1 MTCTCAYHD
10 QLIEIRRH
18 LHTMPE
24 EGWSEFTTTAF
35 IVGKLREYGYEV
47 LLGKKVINPDNCLGR
62 NLKVVEAGLKLAR
75 ENGVSEELLAE
86 MDGLTGCV
94 GVMDTGRPGPTLAIR
109 FDIDCVPV
117 TESTED
123 CHIPAREGFIS
134 KRPGLMHAC
143 GHDAHTSTGLAVAHW
158 FADNVDQ
165 MNGKIKILF
174 QPAEEGVRGAAGMAA
189 SGILDDA
196 DYFLGAHIAMM
207 CKSGE
212 VSVNPYGFLCTTK
225 LDVTYTGRPAHAGVE
240 PNAGHNA
247 MAAACN
253 AFVQL
258 LGIAR
263 HGSGMTRINV
273 GQLVAGEGRN
283 VIPSHAVMKM
293 EVRGE
298 TGEINQY
305 MYDSAVNIIKGCAL
319 SQNCEYTIEKMG
331 EAVDLT
337 NDPELVKVLTEAVGN
352 VEGMTARQDPMNFGG
367 SEDATILARR
377 VQAHGGKAAFFV
389 LGADRPSGHHTAKF
403 DIDEKALDK
412 GLAVWANAIK
422 LILKYF
428 ISRSSDRKAGPP
440 VAGRSFLF

>member
-1 MTCTCAYHD
+1 MPQLDEYLRQLAPSMT
-10 QLIEIRRH
+10 QWRRDFH
-18 LHTMPE
+18 LHAE
-24 EGWSEFTTTAF
+24 SGWLEFRTASKVAD
-35 IVGKLREYGYEV
+35 ILDGLGYQ
-47 LLGKKVINPDNCLGR
+47 LALGR
-62 NLKVVEAGLKLAR
+62 DVIDADSRMGLPDEETLAKAFERAR
-75 ENGVSEELLAE
+75 EQGAPERWLPAFEGGFAGVVATL
-86 MDGLTGCV
+86 
-94 GVMDTGRPGPTLAIR
+94 DTGRPGPTLAFR
-109 FDIDCVPV
+109 VDMDALDLN
-117 TESTED
+117 EQHDDS
-123 CHIPAREGFIS
+123 H
-134 KRPGLMHAC
+134 RPHRDHFASCNAGMMHAC

-422 LILKYF
+422 LILK
-428 ISRSSDRKAGPP
+428 
-440 VAGRSFLF
+440 

>member
-143 GHDAHTSTGLAVAHW
+143 GHDAHTSSGLAVAHW

-422 LILKYF
+422 LILK
-428 ISRSSDRKAGPP
+428 
-440 VAGRSFLF
+440 

>member
-1 MTCTCAYHD
+1 MSCLCKYHD
-10 QLIEIRRH
+10 ELISTRRH

-24 EGWSEFTTTAF
+24 EGWSEFTTTAY
-35 IVGKLREYGYEV
+35 IVEKLRKLGYEV
-47 LLGKKVINPDNCLGR
+47 LMGKKVINPDNCLGR
-62 NLKVVEAGLKLAR
+62 SQKVVDAGLAYAR
-75 ENGVSEELLAE
+75 KNGVSEALLKE

-117 TESTED
+117 TESTD
-123 CHIPAREGFIS
+123 ADHIPAKEGFCS
-134 KRPGLMHAC
+134 TRPGLMHAC

-158 FADNVDQ
+158 FADHKDE
-165 MNGKIKILF
+165 MKGKLKILF

-189 SGILDDA
+189 SGIVDDA

-207 CKSGE
+207 CKTGE
-212 VSVNPYGFLCTTK
+212 LSVKPYGFLCTTK

-240 PNAGHNA
+240 PNAGRNA

-273 GQLVAGEGRN
+273 GQLIAGEGRN
-283 VIPSHAVMKM
+283 VIPSHALMKM

-298 TGEINQY
+298 TGDINQY
-305 MYDSAVNIIKGCAL
+305 MYDAAVAIIKGCAI
-319 SQNCEYTIEKMG
+319 SQGCEYKIEKMG

-337 NDPELVKVLTEAVGN
+337 NDEELVDVLTKAGEA
-352 VEGMTARQDPMNFGG
+352 VEGMTVRKDPMNFGG

-377 VQAHGGKAAFFV
+377 VQAHGGKAALFV
-389 LGADRPSGHHTAKF
+389 IGANRPSGHHTSKF
-403 DIDEKALDK
+403 DIDEKALDQ
-412 GLAVWANAIK
+412 GLAVWTNAVK
-422 LILKYF
+422 GIL
-428 ISRSSDRKAGPP
+428 G
-440 VAGRSFLF
+440 

>member
-1 MTCTCAYHD
+1 MSCLCKYHD
-10 QLIEIRRH
+10 ELISTRRH

-24 EGWSEFTTTAF
+24 EGWSEFTTTAY
-35 IVGKLREYGYEV
+35 IVEKLRKLGYEV
-47 LLGKKVINPDNCLGR
+47 LMGKKVINPDNCLGR
-62 NLKVVEAGLKLAR
+62 SQKVVEAGLAYAR
-75 ENGVSEELLAE
+75 KNGVSEELLKE

-117 TESTED
+117 TESTD
-123 CHIPAREGFIS
+123 ADHIPAKEGFCS
-134 KRPGLMHAC
+134 TRPGLMHAC

-158 FADNVDQ
+158 FADHKDE
-165 MNGKIKILF
+165 MKGKLKILF

-189 SGILDDA
+189 SGIVDDA

-207 CKSGE
+207 CKTGE
-212 VSVNPYGFLCTTK
+212 LSVKPYGFLCTTK

-240 PNAGHNA
+240 PNAGRNA

-273 GQLVAGEGRN
+273 GQLITGEGRN
-283 VIPSHAVMKM
+283 VIPSHALMKM

-298 TGEINQY
+298 TGDINQY
-305 MYDSAVNIIKGCAL
+305 MYDAAVAIIKGCAI
-319 SQNCEYTIEKMG
+319 SQGCEYKIEKMG

-337 NDPELVKVLTEAVGN
+337 NDEELVDVLTKAGEA
-352 VEGMTARQDPMNFGG
+352 VEGMTVRKDPMNFGG

-377 VQAHGGKAAFFV
+377 VQAHGGKAALFV
-389 LGADRPSGHHTAKF
+389 IGANRPSGHHTSKF
-403 DIDEKALDK
+403 DIDEKALDQ
-412 GLAVWANAIK
+412 GLAVWTNAVK
-422 LILKYF
+422 EIL
-428 ISRSSDRKAGPP
+428 G
-440 VAGRSFLF
+440 

>member
-1 MTCTCAYHD
+1 MSCLCKYHD
-10 QLIEIRRH
+10 ELISTRRH

-24 EGWSEFTTTAF
+24 EGWSEFTTTAY
-35 IVGKLREYGYEV
+35 IVEKLRKLGYEV
-47 LLGKKVINPDNCLGR
+47 LMGKKVINPDNCLGR
-62 NLKVVEAGLKLAR
+62 SQKVVEAGLAYAR
-75 ENGVSEELLAE
+75 KNGVSEELLKE
-86 MDGLTGCV
+86 MNGLTGCV

-117 TESTED
+117 TESTD
-123 CHIPAREGFIS
+123 ADHIPAKEGFCS
-134 KRPGLMHAC
+134 TRPGLMHAC

-158 FADNVDQ
+158 FADHKDE
-165 MNGKIKILF
+165 MKGKLKILF

-189 SGILDDA
+189 SGIVDDA

-207 CKSGE
+207 CKTGE
-212 VSVNPYGFLCTTK
+212 LSVKPYGFLCTTK

-240 PNAGHNA
+240 PNAGRNA

-273 GQLVAGEGRN
+273 GQLIAGEGRN
-283 VIPSHAVMKM
+283 VIPSHALMKM

-298 TGEINQY
+298 TGDINQY
-305 MYDSAVNIIKGCAL
+305 MYDAAVAIIKGCAI
-319 SQNCEYTIEKMG
+319 SQGCEYKIEKMG

-337 NDPELVKVLTEAVGN
+337 NDEELVDVLTKAGEA
-352 VEGMTARQDPMNFGG
+352 VEGMTVRKDPMNFGG

-377 VQAHGGKAAFFV
+377 VQAHGGKAALFV
-389 LGADRPSGHHTAKF
+389 IGANRPSGHHTSKF
-403 DIDEKALDK
+403 DIDEKALDQ
-412 GLAVWANAIK
+412 GLAVWTNAVK
-422 LILKYF
+422 EIL
-428 ISRSSDRKAGPP
+428 G
-440 VAGRSFLF
+440 

>member
-1 MTCTCAYHD
+1 MSCLCKYHD
-10 QLIEIRRH
+10 ELISTRRH

-24 EGWSEFTTTAF
+24 EGWSEFTTTAY
-35 IVGKLREYGYEV
+35 IVEKLRKLGYEV
-47 LLGKKVINPDNCLGR
+47 LMGKKVINPDNCLGR
-62 NLKVVEAGLKLAR
+62 SQKVVEAGLAYAR
-75 ENGVSEELLAE
+75 KNGVSEELLKE

-94 GVMDTGRPGPTLAIR
+94 GVMDTGRPGPMLAIR

-117 TESTED
+117 TESTD
-123 CHIPAREGFIS
+123 ADHIPAKEGFCS
-134 KRPGLMHAC
+134 TRPGLMHAC

-158 FADNVDQ
+158 FADHKDE
-165 MNGKIKILF
+165 MKGKLKILF

-189 SGILDDA
+189 SGIVDDA

-207 CKSGE
+207 CKTGE
-212 VSVNPYGFLCTTK
+212 LSVKPYGFLCTTK

-240 PNAGHNA
+240 PNAGRNA

-273 GQLVAGEGRN
+273 GQLIAGEGRN
-283 VIPSHAVMKM
+283 VIPSHALMKM

-298 TGEINQY
+298 TGDINQY
-305 MYDSAVNIIKGCAL
+305 MYDAAVAIIKGCAI
-319 SQNCEYTIEKMG
+319 SQGCEYKIEKMG

-337 NDPELVKVLTEAVGN
+337 NDEELVDVLTKAGEA
-352 VEGMTARQDPMNFGG
+352 VEGMTVRKDPMNFGG

-377 VQAHGGKAAFFV
+377 VQAHGGKAALFV
-389 LGADRPSGHHTAKF
+389 IGANRPSGHHTSKF
-403 DIDEKALDK
+403 DIDEKALDQ
-412 GLAVWANAIK
+412 GLAVWTNAVK
-422 LILKYF
+422 EIL
-428 ISRSSDRKAGPP
+428 G
-440 VAGRSFLF
+440 

>member
-1 MTCTCAYHD
+1 MSCLCKYHD
-10 QLIEIRRH
+10 ELISTRRH

-24 EGWSEFTTTAF
+24 EGWSEFTTTAY
-35 IVGKLREYGYEV
+35 IVEKLRKLGYEV
-47 LLGKKVINPDNCLGR
+47 LMGKKVINPDNCLGR
-62 NLKVVEAGLKLAR
+62 SQKVVEAGLAYAR
-75 ENGVSEELLAE
+75 KNGVSEELLKE

-109 FDIDCVPV
+109 FDIDCVAV
-117 TESTED
+117 TESTD
-123 CHIPAREGFIS
+123 ADHIPAKEGFCS
-134 KRPGLMHAC
+134 TRPGLMHAC

-158 FADNVDQ
+158 FADHKDE
-165 MNGKIKILF
+165 MKGKLKILF

-189 SGILDDA
+189 SGIVDDA

-207 CKSGE
+207 CKTGE
-212 VSVNPYGFLCTTK
+212 LSVKPYGFLCTTK

-240 PNAGHNA
+240 PNAGRNA

-273 GQLVAGEGRN
+273 GQLIAGEGRN
-283 VIPSHAVMKM
+283 VIPSHALMKM

-298 TGEINQY
+298 TGDINQY
-305 MYDSAVNIIKGCAL
+305 MYDAAVAIIKGCAI
-319 SQNCEYTIEKMG
+319 SQGCEYKIEKMG

-337 NDPELVKVLTEAVGN
+337 NDEELVDVLTKAGEA
-352 VEGMTARQDPMNFGG
+352 VEGMTVRKDPMNFGG

-377 VQAHGGKAAFFV
+377 VQAHGGKAALFV
-389 LGADRPSGHHTAKF
+389 IGANRPSGHHTSKF
-403 DIDEKALDK
+403 DIDEKALDQ
-412 GLAVWANAIK
+412 GLAVWTNAVK
-422 LILKYF
+422 EIL
-428 ISRSSDRKAGPP
+428 G
-440 VAGRSFLF
+440 

>member
-212 VSVNPYGFLCTTK
+212 VSVNPYGFLLHGPSGSRRRRTQRRPQRH
-225 LDVTYTGRPAHAGVE
+225 GRRLQRLRAV
-240 PNAGHNA
+240 
-247 MAAACN
+247 
-253 AFVQL
+253 
-258 LGIAR
+258 AR
-263 HGSGMTRINV
+263 HRPPR
-273 GQLVAGEGRN
+273 QRHD
-283 VIPSHAVMKM
+283 PHQ
-293 EVRGE
+293 RGPARCRRRP
-298 TGEINQY
+298 QR
-305 MYDSAVNIIKGCAL
+305 
-319 SQNCEYTIEKMG
+319 
-331 EAVDLT
+331 
-337 NDPELVKVLTEAVGN
+337 DPV
-352 VEGMTARQDPMNFGG
+352 
-367 SEDATILARR
+367 ARR
-377 VQAHGGKAAFFV
+377 HEDGSP
-389 LGADRPSGHHTAKF
+389 R
-403 DIDEKALDK
+403 
-412 GLAVWANAIK
+412 
-422 LILKYF
+422 
-428 ISRSSDRKAGPP
+428 
-440 VAGRSFLF
+440 

>member
-123 CHIPAREGFIS
+123 CHIPTREGFIS
-134 KRPGLMHAC
+134 KHPGLMHAC

-422 LILKYF
+422 LILK
-428 ISRSSDRKAGPP
+428 
-440 VAGRSFLF
+440 

>member
-1 MTCTCAYHD
+1 MSCLCKYHD
-10 QLIEIRRH
+10 ELISTRRH

-24 EGWSEFTTTAF
+24 EGWSEFTTTAY
-35 IVGKLREYGYEV
+35 IVEKLRKLGYEV
-47 LLGKKVINPDNCLGR
+47 LMGKKVINPDNCLGR
-62 NLKVVEAGLKLAR
+62 SQKVVEAGLAYAR
-75 ENGVSEELLAE
+75 KNGVSEELLKE

-117 TESTED
+117 TESTD
-123 CHIPAREGFIS
+123 ADHIPAKEGFCS
-134 KRPGLMHAC
+134 TRPGLMHAC
-143 GHDAHTSTGLAVAHW
+143 GHEAHTSTGLAVAHW
-158 FADNVDQ
+158 FADHKDE
-165 MNGKIKILF
+165 MKGKLKILF

-189 SGILDDA
+189 SGIVDDA

-207 CKSGE
+207 CKTGE
-212 VSVNPYGFLCTTK
+212 LSVKPYGFLCTTK

-240 PNAGHNA
+240 PNAGRNA

-273 GQLVAGEGRN
+273 GQLIAGEGRN
-283 VIPSHAVMKM
+283 VIPSHALMKM

-298 TGEINQY
+298 TGDINQY
-305 MYDSAVNIIKGCAL
+305 MYDAAVAIIKGCAI
-319 SQNCEYTIEKMG
+319 SQGCEYKIEKMG

-337 NDPELVKVLTEAVGN
+337 NDEELVDVLTKAGEA
-352 VEGMTARQDPMNFGG
+352 VEGMTVRKDPMNFGG

-377 VQAHGGKAAFFV
+377 VQAHGGKAALFV
-389 LGADRPSGHHTAKF
+389 IGANRPSGHHTSKF
-403 DIDEKALDK
+403 DIDEKALDQ
-412 GLAVWANAIK
+412 GLAVWTNAVK
-422 LILKYF
+422 EIL
-428 ISRSSDRKAGPP
+428 G
-440 VAGRSFLF
+440 

>member
-1 MTCTCAYHD
+1 MSVCVAKYHD
-10 QLIEIRRH
+10 QLISIRRH

-24 EGWSEFTTTAF
+24 EGWSEFTTTNF
-35 IVGKLREYGYEV
+35 IVEKLKEYGYQV
-47 LLGKKVINPDNCLGR
+47 LLGTKVINPENCLGR
-62 NLKVVEAGLKLAR
+62 SQKVVDAGIAYACK
-75 ENGVSEELLAE
+75 NGVSEDFLKATE
-86 MDGLTGCV
+86 GYTGCC
-94 GVMDTGRPGPTLAIR
+94 GILDTGRPGPTLAVR

-117 TESTED
+117 TESTEQD
-123 CHIPAREGFIS
+123 HIPQSEGFES
-134 KRPGLMHAC
+134 TRPGLMHAC
-143 GHDAHTSTGLAVAHW
+143 GHDAHMSTGLALAHW
-158 FADNVDQ
+158 VADHKDELK
-165 MNGKIKILF
+165 GRIKFLF
-174 QPAEEGVRGAAGMAA
+174 QPAEEGVRGAAAMAA
-189 SGILDDA
+189 SGIVDDA
-196 DYFLGAHIAMM
+196 DFFLGAHIAMM

-212 VSVNPYGFLCTTK
+212 ISVNPYGFLCTTK
-225 LDVTYTGRPAHAGVE
+225 MDVTYTGRPAHAGVE
-240 PNAGHNA
+240 PNAGRNA

-273 GQLVAGEGRN
+273 GQLNAGEGRN

-305 MYDSAVNIIKGCAL
+305 MYDSAVQIIKGCAL
-319 SQNCEYTIEKMG
+319 SQGCEYTIEKMG

-337 NDPELVKVLTEAVGN
+337 NDQALVDVLTQAGN
-352 VEGMTARQDPMNFGG
+352 AVEGMNVRKDPMNFGG

-389 LGADRPSGHHTAKF
+389 LGADRPSGHHTARF

-412 GLAVWANAIK
+412 GLAVWANAVS
-422 LILKYF
+422 ILLK
-428 ISRSSDRKAGPP
+428 K
-440 VAGRSFLF
+440 

>member
-143 GHDAHTSTGLAVAHW
+143 GHDASQEASRIPPEA
-158 FADNVDQ
+158 
-165 MNGKIKILF
+165 IY
-174 QPAEEGVRGAAGMAA
+174 PA
-189 SGILDDA
+189 L
-196 DYFLGAHIAMM
+196 
-207 CKSGE
+207 
-212 VSVNPYGFLCTTK
+212 VNLCTGNKPGSATCP
-225 LDVTYTGRPAHAGVE
+225 LPELALSLCRALRQSLGRNG
-240 PNAGHNA
+240 
-247 MAAACN
+247 
-253 AFVQL
+253 
-258 LGIAR
+258 
-263 HGSGMTRINV
+263 RINK
-273 GQLVAGEGRN
+273 E
-283 VIPSHAVMKM
+283 
-293 EVRGE
+293 
-298 TGEINQY
+298 
-305 MYDSAVNIIKGCAL
+305 
-319 SQNCEYTIEKMG
+319 
-331 EAVDLT
+331 
-337 NDPELVKVLTEAVGN
+337 
-352 VEGMTARQDPMNFGG
+352 
-367 SEDATILARR
+367 
-377 VQAHGGKAAFFV
+377 
-389 LGADRPSGHHTAKF
+389 RPSC
-403 DIDEKALDK
+403 
-412 GLAVWANAIK
+412 
-422 LILKYF
+422 
-428 ISRSSDRKAGPP
+428 
-440 VAGRSFLF
+440 

>member
-1 MTCTCAYHD
+1 MSCLCKYHD
-10 QLIEIRRH
+10 ELISTRRH

-24 EGWSEFTTTAF
+24 EGWSEFTTTAY
-35 IVGKLREYGYEV
+35 IVEKLRKLGYEV
-47 LLGKKVINPDNCLGR
+47 LMGKKVINPDNCLGR
-62 NLKVVEAGLKLAR
+62 SQKVVEAGLAYAR
-75 ENGVSEELLAE
+75 KNGVSEELLKE

-117 TESTED
+117 TESTD
-123 CHIPAREGFIS
+123 ADHIPAKEGFCS
-134 KRPGLMHAC
+134 TRPGLMHAC

-158 FADNVDQ
+158 FAGHKDE
-165 MNGKIKILF
+165 MKGKLKILF

-189 SGILDDA
+189 SGIVDDA

-207 CKSGE
+207 CKTGE
-212 VSVNPYGFLCTTK
+212 LSVKPYGFLCTTK

-240 PNAGHNA
+240 PNAGRNA

-273 GQLVAGEGRN
+273 GQLIAGEGRN
-283 VIPSHAVMKM
+283 VIPSHALMKM

-298 TGEINQY
+298 TGDINQY
-305 MYDSAVNIIKGCAL
+305 MYDAAVAIIKGCAI
-319 SQNCEYTIEKMG
+319 SQGCEYKIEKMG

-337 NDPELVKVLTEAVGN
+337 NDEELVDVLTKAGEA
-352 VEGMTARQDPMNFGG
+352 VEGMTVRKDPMNFGG

-377 VQAHGGKAAFFV
+377 VQAHGGKAALFV
-389 LGADRPSGHHTAKF
+389 IGANRPSGHHTSKF
-403 DIDEKALDK
+403 DIDEKALDQ
-412 GLAVWANAIK
+412 GLAVWTNAVK
-422 LILKYF
+422 EIL
-428 ISRSSDRKAGPP
+428 G
-440 VAGRSFLF
+440 

>member
-1 MTCTCAYHD
+1 MSCLCKYHD
-10 QLIEIRRH
+10 ELISTRRH

-24 EGWSEFTTTAF
+24 EGWSEFTTTAY
-35 IVGKLREYGYEV
+35 IVEKLRKLGYEV
-47 LLGKKVINPDNCLGR
+47 LMGKKVINPDNCLGR
-62 NLKVVEAGLKLAR
+62 SQKVVEAGLAYAR
-75 ENGVSEELLAE
+75 KNGVSEELLKE

-117 TESTED
+117 TESTD
-123 CHIPAREGFIS
+123 ADHIPAKEGFCS
-134 KRPGLMHAC
+134 TRPGLMHAC

-158 FADNVDQ
+158 FADHKDE
-165 MNGKIKILF
+165 MKGKLKILF

-189 SGILDDA
+189 SGIVDDA

-207 CKSGE
+207 CKTGE
-212 VSVNPYGFLCTTK
+212 LSVKPYGFLCTTK
-225 LDVTYTGRPAHAGVE
+225 LDVIYTGRPAHAGVE
-240 PNAGHNA
+240 PNAGRNA

-273 GQLVAGEGRN
+273 GQLIAGEGRN
-283 VIPSHAVMKM
+283 VIPSHALMKM

-298 TGEINQY
+298 TGDINQY
-305 MYDSAVNIIKGCAL
+305 MYDAAVAIIKGCAI
-319 SQNCEYTIEKMG
+319 SQGCEYKIEKMG

-337 NDPELVKVLTEAVGN
+337 NDEELVDVLTKAGEA
-352 VEGMTARQDPMNFGG
+352 VEGMTVRKDPMNFGG

-377 VQAHGGKAAFFV
+377 VQAHGGKAALFV
-389 LGADRPSGHHTAKF
+389 IGANRPSGHHTSKF
-403 DIDEKALDK
+403 DIDEKALDQ
-412 GLAVWANAIK
+412 GLAVWTNAVK
-422 LILKYF
+422 EIL
-428 ISRSSDRKAGPP
+428 G
-440 VAGRSFLF
+440 

>member
-1 MTCTCAYHD
+1 MSCLCKYHD
-10 QLIEIRRH
+10 ELISTRRH

-24 EGWSEFTTTAF
+24 EGWSEFTTTAY
-35 IVGKLREYGYEV
+35 IVEKLRKLGYEV
-47 LLGKKVINPDNCLGR
+47 LMGKKVINPDNCLGR
-62 NLKVVEAGLKLAR
+62 SQKVVEAGLAYAR
-75 ENGVSEELLAE
+75 KNGVSEELLKE

-117 TESTED
+117 TESTD
-123 CHIPAREGFIS
+123 ADHIPAKEGFCS
-134 KRPGLMHAC
+134 TRPGLMHAC

-158 FADNVDQ
+158 FADHKDE
-165 MNGKIKILF
+165 MKGKLKILF

-189 SGILDDA
+189 SGIVDDA

-207 CKSGE
+207 CKTGE
-212 VSVNPYGFLCTTK
+212 LSVKPYGFLCTTK

-240 PNAGHNA
+240 PNAGRNA

-263 HGSGMTRINV
+263 INV
-273 GQLVAGEGRN
+273 GQLIAGEGRN
-283 VIPSHAVMKM
+283 VIPSHALMKM

-298 TGEINQY
+298 TGDINQY
-305 MYDSAVNIIKGCAL
+305 MYDAAVAIIKGCAI
-319 SQNCEYTIEKMG
+319 SQGCEYKIEKMG

-337 NDPELVKVLTEAVGN
+337 NDEELVDVLTKAGEA
-352 VEGMTARQDPMNFGG
+352 VEGMTVRKDPMNFGG

-377 VQAHGGKAAFFV
+377 VQAHGGKAALFV
-389 LGADRPSGHHTAKF
+389 IGANRPSGHHTSKF
-403 DIDEKALDK
+403 DIDEKALDQ
-412 GLAVWANAIK
+412 GLAVWTNAVK
-422 LILKYF
+422 EIL
-428 ISRSSDRKAGPP
+428 G
-440 VAGRSFLF
+440 

>member
-117 TESTED
+117 TETPD
-123 CHIPAREGFIS
+123 DDHIPAHEGFIS

-196 DYFLGAHIAMM
+196 DYFLGPHIAMM

-422 LILKYF
+422 LILK
-428 ISRSSDRKAGPP
+428 
-440 VAGRSFLF
+440 

>member
-1 MTCTCAYHD
+1 MSCLCKYHD
-10 QLIEIRRH
+10 ELISTRRH

-24 EGWSEFTTTAF
+24 EGWSEFTTTAY
-35 IVGKLREYGYEV
+35 IVEKLRKLGYEV
-47 LLGKKVINPDNCLGR
+47 LMGKKVINPDNCLGR
-62 NLKVVEAGLKLAR
+62 SQKVVEAGLAYAR
-75 ENGVSEELLAE
+75 KNGVSEELLKE

-117 TESTED
+117 TESTD
-123 CHIPAREGFIS
+123 ADHIPAKEGFCS
-134 KRPGLMHAC
+134 TRPGLMHAC

-158 FADNVDQ
+158 FADHKDE
-165 MNGKIKILF
+165 MKGKLKILF

-189 SGILDDA
+189 SGIVDDA

-207 CKSGE
+207 CKTGE
-212 VSVNPYGFLCTTK
+212 LSVKPYGFLCTTK

-240 PNAGHNA
+240 PNAGRNA
-247 MAAACN
+247 MAAASN

-273 GQLVAGEGRN
+273 GQLIAGEGRN
-283 VIPSHAVMKM
+283 VIPSHALMKM

-298 TGEINQY
+298 TGDINQY
-305 MYDSAVNIIKGCAL
+305 MYDAAVAIIKGCAI
-319 SQNCEYTIEKMG
+319 SQGCEYKIEKMG

-337 NDPELVKVLTEAVGN
+337 NDEELVDVLTKAGEA
-352 VEGMTARQDPMNFGG
+352 VEGMTVRKDPMNFGG

-377 VQAHGGKAAFFV
+377 VQAHGGKAALFV
-389 LGADRPSGHHTAKF
+389 IGANRPSGHHTSKF
-403 DIDEKALDK
+403 DIDEKALDQ
-412 GLAVWANAIK
+412 GLAVWTNAVK
-422 LILKYF
+422 EIL
-428 ISRSSDRKAGPP
+428 G
-440 VAGRSFLF
+440 

>member
-123 CHIPAREGFIS
+123 CHIPARVGFIS

-337 NDPELVKVLTEAVGN
+337 NDLELVKVLTEAVGN

-422 LILKYF
+422 LILK
-428 ISRSSDRKAGPP
+428 
-440 VAGRSFLF
+440 

>member
-1 MTCTCAYHD
+1 MSCLCKYHD
-10 QLIEIRRH
+10 KLISTRRH

-24 EGWSEFTTTAF
+24 EGWSEFTTTAY
-35 IVGKLREYGYEV
+35 IVEKLRKLGYEV
-47 LLGKKVINPDNCLGR
+47 LMGKKVINPDNCLGR
-62 NLKVVEAGLKLAR
+62 SQKVVEAGLAYAR
-75 ENGVSEELLAE
+75 KNGVSEELLKE

-117 TESTED
+117 TESTD
-123 CHIPAREGFIS
+123 ADHIPAKEGFCS
-134 KRPGLMHAC
+134 TRPGLMHAC

-158 FADNVDQ
+158 FADHKDE
-165 MNGKIKILF
+165 MKGKLKILF

-189 SGILDDA
+189 SGIVDDA

-207 CKSGE
+207 CKTGE
-212 VSVNPYGFLCTTK
+212 LSVKPYGFLCTTK

-240 PNAGHNA
+240 PNAGRNA

-273 GQLVAGEGRN
+273 GQLIAGEGRN
-283 VIPSHAVMKM
+283 VIPSHALMKM

-298 TGEINQY
+298 TGDINQY
-305 MYDSAVNIIKGCAL
+305 MYDAAVAIIKGCAI
-319 SQNCEYTIEKMG
+319 SQGCEYKIEKMG

-337 NDPELVKVLTEAVGN
+337 NDEELVDVLTKAGEA
-352 VEGMTARQDPMNFGG
+352 VEGMTVRKDPMNFGG

-377 VQAHGGKAAFFV
+377 VQAHGGKAALFV
-389 LGADRPSGHHTAKF
+389 IGANRPSGHHTSKF
-403 DIDEKALDK
+403 DIDEKALDQ
-412 GLAVWANAIK
+412 GLAVWTNAVK
-422 LILKYF
+422 EIL
-428 ISRSSDRKAGPP
+428 G
-440 VAGRSFLF
+440 

>member
-174 QPAEEGVRGAAGMAA
+174 
-189 SGILDDA
+189 
-196 DYFLGAHIAMM
+196 
-207 CKSGE
+207 
-212 VSVNPYGFLCTTK
+212 
-225 LDVTYTGRPAHAGVE
+225 
-240 PNAGHNA
+240 
-247 MAAACN
+247 
-253 AFVQL
+253 
-258 LGIAR
+258 
-263 HGSGMTRINV
+263 
-273 GQLVAGEGRN
+273 
-283 VIPSHAVMKM
+283 
-293 EVRGE
+293 
-298 TGEINQY
+298 
-305 MYDSAVNIIKGCAL
+305 
-319 SQNCEYTIEKMG
+319 
-331 EAVDLT
+331 
-337 NDPELVKVLTEAVGN
+337 
-352 VEGMTARQDPMNFGG
+352 
-367 SEDATILARR
+367 
-377 VQAHGGKAAFFV
+377 
-389 LGADRPSGHHTAKF
+389 
-403 DIDEKALDK
+403 
-412 GLAVWANAIK
+412 
-422 LILKYF
+422 
-428 ISRSSDRKAGPP
+428 
-440 VAGRSFLF
+440 

>member
-123 CHIPAREGFIS
+123 CHITAREGFIS

-422 LILKYF
+422 LILK
-428 ISRSSDRKAGPP
+428 
-440 VAGRSFLF
+440 

>member
-1 MTCTCAYHD
+1 MSCLCKYHD
-10 QLIEIRRH
+10 ELISTRRH

-24 EGWSEFTTTAF
+24 EGWSEFTTTAY
-35 IVGKLREYGYEV
+35 IVEKLRKLGYEV
-47 LLGKKVINPDNCLGR
+47 LMGKKVINPDNCLGR
-62 NLKVVEAGLKLAR
+62 SQKVVDAGLAYAR
-75 ENGVSEELLAE
+75 KNGVSEALLKE

-117 TESTED
+117 TESTD
-123 CHIPAREGFIS
+123 ADHIPAKEGFCS
-134 KRPGLMHAC
+134 TRPGLMHAC

-158 FADNVDQ
+158 FADHKDE
-165 MNGKIKILF
+165 MKGKLKILF

-189 SGILDDA
+189 SGIVDDA

-207 CKSGE
+207 CKTGE
-212 VSVNPYGFLCTTK
+212 LSVKPYGFLCTTK

-240 PNAGHNA
+240 PNAGRNA

-273 GQLVAGEGRN
+273 GQLIAGEGRN
-283 VIPSHAVMKM
+283 VIPSHALMKM

-298 TGEINQY
+298 TGDINQY
-305 MYDSAVNIIKGCAL
+305 MYDAAVAIIKGCAI
-319 SQNCEYTIEKMG
+319 SQGCEYKIEKMG

-337 NDPELVKVLTEAVGN
+337 NDEELVDVLTKAGEA
-352 VEGMTARQDPMNFGG
+352 VEGMTVRKDPMNFGG

-377 VQAHGGKAAFFV
+377 VQAHGGKAALFV
-389 LGADRPSGHHTAKF
+389 IGANRPSGHHTSKF
-403 DIDEKALDK
+403 DIDEKALDQ
-412 GLAVWANAIK
+412 GLAVWTNAVK
-422 LILKYF
+422 EIL
-428 ISRSSDRKAGPP
+428 G
-440 VAGRSFLF
+440 

>member
-123 CHIPAREGFIS
+123 CHIPAREGSIS

-422 LILKYF
+422 LILK
-428 ISRSSDRKAGPP
+428 
-440 VAGRSFLF
+440 